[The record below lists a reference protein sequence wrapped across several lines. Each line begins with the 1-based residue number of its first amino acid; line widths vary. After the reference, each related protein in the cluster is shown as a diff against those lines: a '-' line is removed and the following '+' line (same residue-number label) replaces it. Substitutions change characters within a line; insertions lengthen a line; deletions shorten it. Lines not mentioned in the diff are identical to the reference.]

1 MKNSKK
7 RGAFWPKS
15 PGSYRSL
22 ERLGLP
28 LALLPHALLL
38 LILIPCIGLAAWL
51 LSELHARERA
61 DLQRTADA
69 RVALAASSID
79 MGMLGFVSS
88 LRALPPV
95 SLTTAQD
102 RDIVYA
108 RARAAF
114 GKTGIAFCAR
124 NEALDLLPSAEACS
138 PVFAK
143 PDDAVRAAA
152 ATALSTNAPQITP
165 YRNAADGADA
175 GINLWLAAAADG
187 SGPVLLQAHIPS
199 SVLSKIL
206 ADFASADTLTMTV
219 ADSNGTVLARAGR
232 SSLPGDDANIAERTG
247 YDVEAFANTP
257 QFGWRISATTSLVTL
272 NAASRRNWMSFLLVT
287 SLITAATLA
296 AATFLSRK
304 LLEQNY
310 ESTSQ
315 FRTFD
320 NDRRM
325 LMHSLAAASH
335 SPDRRRQEPTDAE
348 NRLRMALGAGGM
360 GAWQWNRSSGSIR
373 WDSTF
378 IDLLKAST
386 SERPPTA
393 KAVLARVEPHD
404 RRRLLQAMR
413 NALSSSQPLAIDIRV
428 TRFDGEQRWF
438 ATRGAP
444 MTDAD
449 GQIIGLIGIAYDI
462 TDQKQSLS
470 RTDALLRE
478 VSHRSKNMLALI
490 LAMARLTA
498 REAVDVKSHLKEFT
512 LRVAGL
518 AASQDLIV
526 AADWQSVDLGALAF
540 AEVEAVARSDASRV
554 TISGPSFLV
563 TPEAAQTLGMIV
575 TELTLN
581 AVEHGALSA
590 AGGEVRLTWEFPDDA
605 TIMISWHEIGGPRYD
620 PAVPKGYGMAVVERF
635 STQGLKVNSHIADD
649 ADGFTWILTGPIENL
664 GTRPP
669 PHRT

>member
-1 MKNSKK
+1 
-7 RGAFWPKS
+7 
-15 PGSYRSL
+15 
-22 ERLGLP
+22 
-28 LALLPHALLL
+28 
-38 LILIPCIGLAAWL
+38 
-51 LSELHARERA
+51 
-61 DLQRTADA
+61 
-69 RVALAASSID
+69 
-79 MGMLGFVSS
+79 
-88 LRALPPV
+88 
-95 SLTTAQD
+95 
-102 RDIVYA
+102 
-108 RARAAF
+108 
-114 GKTGIAFCAR
+114 
-124 NEALDLLPSAEACS
+124 
-138 PVFAK
+138 
-143 PDDAVRAAA
+143 
-152 ATALSTNAPQITP
+152 
-165 YRNAADGADA
+165 
-175 GINLWLAAAADG
+175 
-187 SGPVLLQAHIPS
+187 
-199 SVLSKIL
+199 
-206 ADFASADTLTMTV
+206 
-219 ADSNGTVLARAGR
+219 
-232 SSLPGDDANIAERTG
+232 
-247 YDVEAFANTP
+247 
-257 QFGWRISATTSLVTL
+257 
-272 NAASRRNWMSFLLVT
+272 
-287 SLITAATLA
+287 
-296 AATFLSRK
+296 
-304 LLEQNY
+304 
-310 ESTSQ
+310 
-315 FRTFD
+315 
-320 NDRRM
+320 
-325 LMHSLAAASH
+325 
-335 SPDRRRQEPTDAE
+335 
-348 NRLRMALGAGGM
+348 MALGAGGM
-360 GAWQWNRSSGSIR
+360 GAWQWNRRSGSIR

-378 IDLLKAST
+378 TDLLKASP
-386 SERPPTA
+386 SERYPTA

-413 NALSSSQPLAIDIRV
+413 SALSSSQPLAIDIRV

-449 GQIIGLIGIAYDI
+449 GQIIGLVGIAYDI

-605 TIMISWHEIGGPRYD
+605 TIMISWHEIGGPGYD
-620 PAVPKGYGMAVVERF
+620 PELPKGYGMAVVERF
-635 STQGLKVNSHIADD
+635 STQGLKVNSHVAGD
-649 ADGFTWILTGPIENL
+649 ADGFTWILTGPIANL

>member
-15 PGSYRSL
+15 PGGYRSL

-51 LSELHARERA
+51 LSEFHARERA
-61 DLQRTADA
+61 DLQRSADA
-69 RVALAASSID
+69 RVSFAASSID
-79 MGMLGFVSS
+79 QGMLGLVSV

-95 SLTTAQD
+95 SLTIAHD
-102 RDIVYA
+102 RDVVYA
-108 RARAAF
+108 RARVAF
-114 GKTGIAFCAR
+114 GKSGVTFCAR

-138 PVFAK
+138 TVFAK
-143 PDDAVRAAA
+143 PDDSVRAAA

-165 YRNAADGADA
+165 YRNATDVADA
-175 GINLWLAAAADG
+175 GINLWLASAANG
-187 SGPVLLQAHIPS
+187 SGPVLLQAHVPS
-199 SVLSKIL
+199 SFLSKL
-206 ADFASADTLTMTV
+206 LKEFTSEDTWTITMTGSGGGV
-219 ADSNGTVLARAGR
+219 LTTVG
-232 SSLPGDDANIAERTG
+232 LPLPNDANIAKRSG
-247 YDVEAFANTP
+247 DDVEAFANTP

-272 NAASRRNWMSFLLVT
+272 NAASRRNWISFLLVT
-287 SLITAATLA
+287 SLLTVATLA
-296 AATFLSRK
+296 GATFLSRK
-304 LLEQNY
+304 FLEQNY
-310 ESTSQ
+310 GSTSQ
-315 FRTFD
+315 FQTLD
-320 NDRRM
+320 NEGPM
-325 LMHSLAAASH
+325 LMHSLAAAYP

-348 NRLRMALGAGGM
+348 NCLRMALGAGGM
-360 GAWQWNRSSGSIR
+360 GAWQWNRRSGAIR

-378 IDLLKAST
+378 TDLLKASP
-386 SERPPTA
+386 SERYPTA
-393 KAVLARVEPHD
+393 KAVLARIEPHD

-413 NALSSSQPLAIDIRV
+413 SALSSPQPLAIDIRV

-444 MTDAD
+444 MTGAD
-449 GQIIGLIGIAYDI
+449 GQIIGLVGIAYDI

-605 TIMISWHEIGGPRYD
+605 TIMISWHETGGPGYD
-620 PAVPKGYGMAVVERF
+620 PELPKGYGMAVVERF
-635 STQGLKVNSHIADD
+635 STQGLKVNSHVAGDV
-649 ADGFTWILTGPIENL
+649 DGFTWILTGPIANL